1 MPKLIKFDYLSKYK
15 LEYLAR
21 YRYWIKIIK
30 ALLEK
35 NQTSIENILDIGCQY
50 GIFKDLLGKELNL
63 KIIGVDSNKRLIN
76 QKRDIYYGYCHK
88 MPFENH
94 NFDFITL
101 ISVFEH
107 IHPTIHEESI
117 KEINRVLKL
126 NGLLFVQIPNPK
138 FPIEFH
144 SRLPFFGYLPES
156 VQLKYLKL
164 FRKERSF
171 WSIDLKLFTNLA
183 IKNGFEVLEVENYAY
198 PKDVVPKKFRPFY
211 FITRFFPMGYY
222 SLYIKKVDFQ

>member
-1 MPKLIKFDYLSKYK
+1 MPKPIKFDYLSKHK

-21 YRYWIKIIK
+21 YRYLIKIIK
-30 ALLEK
+30 GLLEK
-35 NQTSIENILDIGCQY
+35 NQTTIENALDIGCQY

-63 KIIGVDSNKRLIN
+63 KIIGVDPNKKLIN
-76 QKRDIYYGYCHK
+76 QKKDIYSGYCHK
-88 MPFENH
+88 IPFEKH

-107 IHPTIHEESI
+107 IQPKLREESI
-117 KEINRVLKL
+117 KEINRALKL

-144 SRLPFFGYLPES
+144 SRLPLFGYLPES
-156 VQLKYLKL
+156 VKVKYLEL
-164 FRKERSF
+164 FRKKQSF
-171 WSIDLKLFTNLA
+171 WSIDMKLFTNLA
-183 IKNGFEVLEVENYAY
+183 IKNGFEVLEVKNYSY

-211 FITRFFPMGYY
+211 FITRFFPMGYF
-222 SLYIKKVDFQ
+222 SLYIKKNDIQ